1 MQQEG
6 EEIDDGYGEDYSN
19 PVPIGNTNFQ
29 IPQANISKPLTDV
42 PSGHKMFGGN
52 ETLGSREPYEP
63 SFFDKYI
70 AGPKLKDERA
80 LTEDDKGFLDKQTAE
95 SEILASDQLAEEENQ
110 IADIPLEVD
119 PGLKQAVEEQETEK
133 NIPEIPEE
141 IKESKARNL
150 LAEQLE
156 QNSEVDQDEEAGMTA
171 DAAKIDAAGAEA
183 VKADPSL
190 AQQAGGFLKE
200 AFGDLFDPKELARM
214 AILYA
219 GSRALGYS
227 HNGSLRH
234 VGKGYLQR
242 VDAKQSAKVAAAA
255 TKEKRAFELAK
266 TDKFTPASVSA
277 YRKSGDPASLVS
289 KKSVAGAV
297 PTGVTETRL
306 IGGKKVSVQQVKLPN
321 GSVGYQ
327 IPGKGVIDKAAL
339 ENNSKAYD
347 ASFDK
352 GTSEYRTR
360 RSRATKASADLFK
373 EIQSREGAY
382 KGDDGETKYST
393 GIIPQQAAQDFW
405 TFAEKYGIDPE
416 SDEAQDLMGQA
427 YRQAIEQSKIED
439 APRANNL
446 KNFLEAQYIRQQTS
460 APQLFQVN
468 PDKGAKENP
477 RYVRSDKMNQLT
489 SVIDSVG
496 SGTGAKRN
504 DIIDALVTDWGSA
517 DQEQWNRKANDGV
530 ETGFYLYAMDKA
542 NQYLLNKK
550 LGE

>member
-1 MQQEG
+1 
-6 EEIDDGYGEDYSN
+6 
-19 PVPIGNTNFQ
+19 
-29 IPQANISKPLTDV
+29 
-42 PSGHKMFGGN
+42 MFGGN
-52 ETLGSREPYEP
+52 ETLGSREAPAVP
-63 SFFDKYI
+63 SSNDAPWYAPLLGHKS
-70 AGPKLKDERA
+70 KEA
-80 LTEDDKGFLDKQTAE
+80 LNIPLNENEQRLADDDYKEYHAFNPSLVGDDPVGEISNDGIDGEAQTAKDLTTVPGE
-95 SEILASDQLAEEENQ
+95 SLVGQ
-110 IADIPLEVD
+110 VD
-119 PGLKQAVEEQETEK
+119 DLSGANNTQK
-133 NIPEIPEE
+133 EIPNE

-339 ENNSKAYD
+339 EN
-347 ASFDK
+347 
-352 GTSEYRTR
+352 
-360 RSRATKASADLFK
+360 
-373 EIQSREGAY
+373 Q
-382 KGDDGETKYST
+382 
-393 GIIPQQAAQDFW
+393 
-405 TFAEKYGIDPE
+405 
-416 SDEAQDLMGQA
+416 
-427 YRQAIEQSKIED
+427 
-439 APRANNL
+439 
-446 KNFLEAQYIRQQTS
+446 
-460 APQLFQVN
+460 
-468 PDKGAKENP
+468 
-477 RYVRSDKMNQLT
+477 
-489 SVIDSVG
+489 
-496 SGTGAKRN
+496 
-504 DIIDALVTDWGSA
+504 
-517 DQEQWNRKANDGV
+517 
-530 ETGFYLYAMDKA
+530 
-542 NQYLLNKK
+542 
-550 LGE
+550 